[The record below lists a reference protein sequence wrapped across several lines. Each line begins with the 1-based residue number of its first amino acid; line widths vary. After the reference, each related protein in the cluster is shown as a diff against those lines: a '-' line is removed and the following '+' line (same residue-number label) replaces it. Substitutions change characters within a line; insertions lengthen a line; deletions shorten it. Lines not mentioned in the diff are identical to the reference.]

1 MTRTDLI
8 AILADIIVDDN
19 YNKIEGHITLTC
31 DNGELVTKDFT
42 ITESEISVDDSSL
55 DFDFLTDDDDDDEY
69 YDFGFL
75 TDDDDDEDCDDY
87 YDDVDECG
95 FNPYMGCYDY
105 DC

>member
-19 YNKIEGHITLTC
+19 YDKVEGHITLTC

-55 DFDFLTDDDDDDEY
+55 DFDFLTDDDDDEGY
-69 YDFGFL
+69 
-75 TDDDDDEDCDDY
+75 DDY